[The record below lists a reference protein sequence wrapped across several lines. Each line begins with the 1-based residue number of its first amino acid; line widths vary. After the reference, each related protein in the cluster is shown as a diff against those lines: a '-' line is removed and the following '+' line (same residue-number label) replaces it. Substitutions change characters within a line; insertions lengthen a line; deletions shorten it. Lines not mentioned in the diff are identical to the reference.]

1 MRIRVPTDDSEAGI
15 SLTSMLDVVFN
26 LLVFFLVATTMA
38 EEERE
43 IGVQLPGTS
52 SFRPLSAPPQQLI
65 VNVKD
70 DGSTI
75 VSGRTYDPQA
85 LSQLLTK
92 TAKDDPDRIVLIRAD
107 ERGPHKY
114 FAGVARLAKQ
124 AGIKEVKI
132 GYLVQEQQGGAGPQ

>member
-1 MRIRVPTDDSEAGI
+1 MRIPIASDEGDVGI

-52 SFRPLSAPPQQLI
+52 TFRPLSAPPKQLI
-65 VNVKD
+65 VNVQD

-75 VSGRTYDPQA
+75 VSGRTYDANA
-85 LSQLLTK
+85 LAQLLAK
-92 TAKDDPDRIVLIRAD
+92 TAKEDPDRIVLIRAD
-107 ERGPHKY
+107 ERGPHMY

-132 GYLVQEQQGGAGPQ
+132 GYLVQDPQAGGAAQ

>member
-1 MRIRVPTDDSEAGI
+1 MRIRVPSDDGEAGI

-43 IGVQLPGTS
+43 IGVQLPGTA

-70 DGSTI
+70 DGSTV
-75 VSGRTYDPQA
+75 VSGRTYDQSA

-92 TAKDDPDRIVLIRAD
+92 TAREDPERIVLIRAD

-132 GYLVQEQQGGAGPQ
+132 GYLVQDPQGGAAPQ

>member
-1 MRIRVPTDDSEAGI
+1 MRIPIPSDEGDVGI

-38 EEERE
+38 SEERE
-43 IGVQLPGTS
+43 IGVQLPGTA
-52 SFRPLSAPPQQLI
+52 SFRPLSAPPQQLV

-75 VSGRTYDPQA
+75 VSGKTYDQGA

-92 TAKDDPDRIVLIRAD
+92 TAKEDPDRIVLIRAD

-114 FAGVARLAKQ
+114 FAGVARMAKQ

-132 GYLVQEQQGGAGPQ
+132 GYLVQDPQGVGGAQ

>member
-1 MRIRVPTDDSEAGI
+1 MRIPVPTEDTDVGI

-38 EEERE
+38 SEERE
-43 IGVQLPGTS
+43 IAVQLPGTA
-52 SFRPLSAPPQQLI
+52 SFRPLSAPPQQL
-65 VNVKD
+65 VLNVKD

-92 TAKDDPDRIVLIRAD
+92 TAREDPNKVVLIRAD
-107 ERGPHKY
+107 ERGPHKH
-114 FAGVARLAKQ
+114 FAGVARMAKQ

-132 GYLVQEQQGGAGPQ
+132 GYLVQDPQQ